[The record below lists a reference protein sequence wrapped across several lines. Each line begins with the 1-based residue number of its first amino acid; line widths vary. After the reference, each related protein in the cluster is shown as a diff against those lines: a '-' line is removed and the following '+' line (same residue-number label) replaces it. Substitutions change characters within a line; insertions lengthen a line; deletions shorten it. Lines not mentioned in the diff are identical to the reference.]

1 MDIREVFGANLQY
14 FREKAGLSQA
24 ALADRMGVDRAHISA
39 MERGQQN
46 VTIITLWHVA
56 EALETGMIGINDG
69 IISTEA
75 APFGGVKESGLGR
88 EGSRHGLDEFMEL
101 KYLCLGGMR

>member
-46 VTIITLWHVA
+46 VTIITLWHVSF
-56 EALETGMIGINDG
+56 EAH
-69 IISTEA
+69 SKS
-75 APFGGVKESGLGR
+75 PKHSRSG
-88 EGSRHGLDEFMEL
+88 
-101 KYLCLGGMR
+101 

>member
-56 EALETGMIGINDG
+56 EALDVIPAELLDDQRK
-69 IISTEA
+69 SREA
-75 APFGGVKESGLGR
+75 
-88 EGSRHGLDEFMEL
+88 
-101 KYLCLGGMR
+101 

>member
-1 MDIREVFGANLQY
+1 MDIREVFGANLQF

-56 EALETGMIGINDG
+56 EALDVKPADLLDDQRK
-69 IISTEA
+69 SREA
-75 APFGGVKESGLGR
+75 
-88 EGSRHGLDEFMEL
+88 
-101 KYLCLGGMR
+101 

>member
-46 VTIITLWHVA
+46 VTTITLWHVA
-56 EALETGMIGINDG
+56 EALDVKPAELLDDQRK
-69 IISTEA
+69 SREA
-75 APFGGVKESGLGR
+75 
-88 EGSRHGLDEFMEL
+88 
-101 KYLCLGGMR
+101 

>member
-1 MDIREVFGANLQY
+1 MDIREVFGANLHY

-56 EALETGMIGINDG
+56 EALDVKPAELLDDQRK
-69 IISTEA
+69 SREA
-75 APFGGVKESGLGR
+75 
-88 EGSRHGLDEFMEL
+88 
-101 KYLCLGGMR
+101 